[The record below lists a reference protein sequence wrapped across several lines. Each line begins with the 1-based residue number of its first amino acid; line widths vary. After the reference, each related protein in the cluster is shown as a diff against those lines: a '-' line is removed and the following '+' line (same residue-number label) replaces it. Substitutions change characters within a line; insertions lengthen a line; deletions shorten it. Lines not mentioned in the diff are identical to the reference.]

1 MAVGNKTVRKNFSQT
16 IKNVV
21 TRKASDTIILK
32 YFNNSRDYK
41 MGQEQTI
48 ASDHIV
54 IGRDSTC
61 EVRYSDKYDTVS
73 RIHASIS
80 KRGEDWELKNLSKS
94 NPTLINGTPVKKS
107 WYLSSGG
114 H

>member
-1 MAVGNKTVRKNFSQT
+1 MATGNKTVRKNFSQT

-21 TRKASDTIILK
+21 TRKASDTVILK
-32 YFNNSRDYK
+32 YLNNSRDYK

-61 EVRYSDKYDTVS
+61 EVRYADKYDTVS

-80 KRGEDWELKNLSKS
+80 KQGEDWELKNLSNSKMIS
-94 NPTLINGTPVKKS
+94 ISP
-107 WYLSSGG
+107 SGVI
-114 H
+114 

>member
-1 MAVGNKTVRKNFSQT
+1 MAKGNKTARKNFSQT

-21 TRKASDTIILK
+21 TRKGSDTVILK
-32 YFNNSRDYK
+32 YLNNSRDYK

-80 KRGEDWELKNLSKS
+80 KQGEDWELKNLSES
-94 NPTLINGTPVKKS
+94 NPTLIKF
-107 WYLSSGG
+107 L
-114 H
+114 